1 MRSQRR
7 VIRLALTVLPCAAQG
22 AQGKAKKEARKAEQA
37 KKQAQLNVLREA
49 RELGSPLE
57 GLPPAFSAFKRN
69 GVDASLEYATA
80 KTLAQADRLAIH
92 AILTENMAPIYGKSE
107 WEEEAKADKEKEL
120 EEPDTRLL
128 LVRSNADATPS
139 AEAGTSPASSP
150 VKQPK
155 EEEAKAE
162 AAKDLLGFMHY
173 RYEIE
178 EECLVVYIYELQ
190 VAQREDTRR
199 KGLGKFL
206 LLMGEMM
213 AK

>member
-1 MRSQRR
+1 MPQ
-7 VIRLALTVLPCAAQG
+7 PAQG
-22 AQGKAKKEARKAEQA
+22 GAGKRRNGKGQGTRGEGKPGGQGKAKKEARKAEQA

-69 GVDASLEYATA
+69 GVDASLEFATA

-128 LVRSNADATPS
+128 LVRIPFFREARPMRHPSPLITQATIS
-139 AEAGTSPASSP
+139 IITFFHGAHRSG
-150 VKQPK
+150 
-155 EEEAKAE
+155 
-162 AAKDLLGFMHY
+162 
-173 RYEIE
+173 
-178 EECLVVYIYELQ
+178 
-190 VAQREDTRR
+190 VATFVCCR
-199 KGLGKFL
+199 
-206 LLMGEMM
+206 
-213 AK
+213 